1 MTINLFGSRVNKK
14 KILLAVGGTAGHM
27 FPAQGLA
34 RELLEQHPEIEL
46 LFAGKGLSTNPYF
59 DRDLYLCHD
68 VESLTPF
75 RGNPFKALY
84 TLFKGI
90 AASVALLAK
99 EKPQLVV
106 GFGSFHSFPLLFAA
120 VLKKI
125 PFVLFESN
133 TVPGRVVRL
142 FSKRAL
148 FTGIYFSLAQKYL
161 KGKTIEV
168 QIPTHKRFKK
178 ESLSREEA
186 HRQLSLDPQLI
197 TLLVFGGSQGAKQMN
212 ETLKEVLPLLHKEH
226 FQFQLIHFTGDE
238 KSVEQMCAICAQ
250 LGIRCYIKKFEPQML
265 FAWTAA
271 DLVICRAGAM
281 TLSELLHYEVPG
293 ILIPYPF
300 ASDQHQL
307 KNALFIEDN
316 VQGAIHLPQS
326 SLNAEKLSL
335 AILSLAKG
343 RGEEMRR
350 AIVRFKKT
358 QTKKTL
364 SQLVSEI
371 L

>member
-1 MTINLFGSRVNKK
+1 MTNKK
-14 KILLAVGGTAGHM
+14 VLLAVGGTAGHV

-34 RELLEQHPEIEL
+34 RELLEQHPEMEL

-59 DRDLYLCHD
+59 DKSLYICCD

-75 RGNPFKALY
+75 RGNPFKALCS
-84 TLFKGI
+84 LFRGVVSSMK
-90 AASVALLAK
+90 LLAK

-106 GFGSFHSFPLLFAA
+106 GFGSFHAFPLLCAA

-133 TVPGRVVRL
+133 AIPGKVVRL
-142 FSKRAL
+142 FSKKAL
-148 FTGIYFSLAQKYL
+148 FTGIYFSGAQEHL

-168 QIPTHKRFKK
+168 EIPTRKK
-178 ESLSREEA
+178 DSFSREEA

-197 TLLVFGGSQGAKQMN
+197 TLLAFGGSQGAKQVN
-212 ETLKEVLPLLHKEH
+212 ETLLKTLPLLHQADFH
-226 FQFQLIHFTGDE
+226 FQLIHFTGDE
-238 KSVEQMCAICAQ
+238 KSAEEMRTECAR
-250 LGIRCYIKKFEPQML
+250 LGMGCYIKKFELQMAL
-265 FAWTAA
+265 AWSAA

-281 TLSELLHYEVPG
+281 TLSELLHHEVPG

-307 KNALFIEDN
+307 KNALFIEN
-316 VQGAIHLPQS
+316 TVQGAVHLPQS
-326 SLNAEKLSL
+326 SLSAELLSQT
-335 AILSLAKG
+335 ILSLVKER
-343 RGEEMRR
+343 RGEMRE
-350 AIVRFKKT
+350 AIRRFNQT
-358 QTKKTL
+358 QIKKTL
-364 SQLVSEI
+364 SQLVTEI